1 MKKAL
6 GLIETVGKAAA
17 IEAMDTAVKAAE
29 VELSGLENSR
39 GNGRM
44 TVTLAGEVSAVKAAV
59 EAAIRSVTNMGGTVF
74 ASSVI
79 ARPSDELE
87 HMLTEGLHEKERETE
102 ETAVKESEERMVSC
116 NLCQDPNCPR
126 VRGEPKVKC
135 IHYVEL
141 MKK

>member
-1 MKKAL
+1 M
-6 GLIETVGKAAA
+6 
-17 IEAMDTAVKAAE
+17 
-29 VELSGLENSR
+29 SGLENSR

-59 EAAIRSVTNMGGTVF
+59 EASIRSVANMGGIVF

-102 ETAVKESEERMVSC
+102 DTAVKESEGREWFPVIFAKIQTVKGSRR
-116 NLCQDPNCPR
+116 NQ
-126 VRGEPKVKC
+126 KVKC

>member
-6 GLIETVGKAAA
+6 GFIETVGKAAA

-59 EAAIRSVTNMGGTVF
+59 EASIRSVANMGGIVF

-79 ARPSDELE
+79 ARP
-87 HMLTEGLHEKERETE
+87 
-102 ETAVKESEERMVSC
+102 VSYTHLVISTG
-116 NLCQDPNCPR
+116 N
-126 VRGEPKVKC
+126 
-135 IHYVEL
+135 IITSS
-141 MKK
+141 